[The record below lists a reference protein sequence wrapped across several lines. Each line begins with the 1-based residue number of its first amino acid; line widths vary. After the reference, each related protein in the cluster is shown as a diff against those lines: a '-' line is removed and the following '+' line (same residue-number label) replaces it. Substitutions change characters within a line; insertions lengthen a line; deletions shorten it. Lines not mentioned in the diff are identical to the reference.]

1 MSPSSSNDLKSLS
14 NDELVRT
21 LRTLGNHPEDN
32 GAESEG
38 DALQDLQIHRI
49 ELEMQNRALR
59 EVQSELEQALVRYTD
74 LYDHLPIGYVTL
86 TPSGQIAQ
94 ANLTAARWLH
104 RDRAQLAGVYM
115 NWFLDAFD
123 AGRLAAHLD
132 LCLHST
138 TEHACDVTLRL
149 ENGLLITVQLS
160 SRATVLNP
168 GSTPQ
173 IHTAMTNVSKLKQ
186 ARAIINDIER
196 EENSTSPLVSGELG
210 APYASVSHFVRTLL
224 TEHRSTLSP
233 EAVEVTERMEC
244 AALRAESTLQHL
256 VEYCSFG
263 RESVGHDPVNLE
275 EVVQHVVIEHREA
288 IEQRHAVLDISRPL
302 PCVRG
307 SRLILGQ
314 VLANLLINALR
325 YPPLDQPRNVTISAE
340 ETPKVVVLK
349 IAHDGLR
356 LPTGEQSF
364 RVFERL
370 HGAGHFLSNGV
381 GFALVRHAIE
391 RMGGRVWTEAEGNH
405 FYVELRRV

>member
-1 MSPSSSNDLKSLS
+1 MFPSPSNELTSLS

-21 LRTLGNHPEDN
+21 LRTLEQP
-32 GAESEG
+32 AEQKPSSTES
-38 DALQDLQIHRI
+38 DPLQDLQIYRI

-86 TPSGQIAQ
+86 TASGQIAQ
-94 ANLTAARWLH
+94 ANLTAARWLN
-104 RDRAQLAGVYM
+104 RDRARLAGVYM

-132 LCLHST
+132 LCLHT
-138 TEHACDVTLRL
+138 GTEHACDVTLRL

-160 SRATVLNP
+160 SRATVTKP
-168 GSTPQ
+168 GATPQ
-173 IHTAMTNVSKLKQ
+173 IHTAMTNVSKLKH
-186 ARAIINDIER
+186 ARAMIGDIER
-196 EENSTSPLVSGELG
+196 EESATCPLVSGDLG
-210 APYASVSHFVRTLL
+210 APYACVSHFVRTLL
-224 TEHRSTLSP
+224 TEHRSTLAP
-233 EAVEVTERMEC
+233 EVVEIAERMEC
-244 AALRAESTLQHL
+244 AALRAEATLQHL

-263 RESVGHDPVNLE
+263 RETVAVDPVNLE
-275 EVVQHVVIEHREA
+275 EVVQHVIVEHRDA
-288 IEQRHAVLDISRPL
+288 IEQRQAVLDISRPL

-307 SRLILGQ
+307 SRLILAQ

-325 YPPLDQPRNVTISAE
+325 HPPIDEPRHVTISAE
-340 ETPKVVVLK
+340 ETPTVVVVR

-356 LPTGEQSF
+356 LPTGDQSF

-370 HGAGHFLSNGV
+370 HGARHFLANGV
-381 GFALVRHAIE
+381 GFALVRNAIE

-405 FYVELRRV
+405 FYLELQRV

>member
-1 MSPSSSNDLKSLS
+1 MFPSLSNELKSLS
-14 NDELVRT
+14 NDDLVRT
-21 LRTLGNHPEDN
+21 LRTLEQPAEQNESVSETN
-32 GAESEG
+32 G
-38 DALQDLQIHRI
+38 LQDLQIYRI

-74 LYDHLPIGYVTL
+74 LYDHLPFGYVTL

-132 LCLHST
+132 LCLHTT

-160 SRATVLNP
+160 SRATVITP
-168 GSTPQ
+168 GAMPQ

-186 ARAIINDIER
+186 TRAVIGDIER
-196 EENSTSPLVSGELG
+196 EESTACPLVAGELG
-210 APYASVSHFVRTLL
+210 APYACVSHYVRNLL

-233 EAVEVTERMEC
+233 EVVEVAERMEC
-244 AALRAESTLQHL
+244 AALRAEATLQHL

-263 RESVGHDPVNLE
+263 RESVAVDPVNLE
-275 EVVQHVVIEHREA
+275 EVVQHVIVEHRDA
-288 IEQRHAVLDISRPL
+288 VEQRHAVLDITRPL

-307 SRLILGQ
+307 SRLILAQ

-325 YPPLDQPRNVTISAE
+325 YPPRDQPRRVTISAE
-340 ETPKVVVLK
+340 ERPKAVVLK
-349 IAHDGLR
+349 ITHDGLK
-356 LPTGEQSF
+356 LPAGDQNF

-370 HGAGHFLSNGV
+370 HGAGHFLSNGI
-381 GFALVRHAIE
+381 GFAVVRHAIE
-391 RMGGRVWTEAEGNH
+391 RMGGRVWTESEGNH
-405 FYVELRRV
+405 FFIELRRV